1 MSGKKQ
7 LGESGYRHE
16 LKYYIT
22 EGDHALLSRKLS
34 LTMEQDA
41 FAKKSGG
48 EYFTRSLYFDD
59 RDDSAFRESWTA
71 RTSVISSAYAY
82 TTCGTT

>member
-22 EGDHALLSRKLS
+22 EGDYALLKRKLS

-41 FAKKSGG
+41 FAKKSVGM
-48 EYFTRSLYFDD
+48 
-59 RDDSAFRESWTA
+59 
-71 RTSVISSAYAY
+71 
-82 TTCGTT
+82 

>member
-48 EYFTRSLYFDD
+48 EYFIRSL
-59 RDDSAFRESWTA
+59 
-71 RTSVISSAYAY
+71 
-82 TTCGTT
+82 

>member
-7 LGESGYRHE
+7 LGEKGFRHE

-22 EGDHALLSRKLS
+22 EGDHALLKRKLS

-48 EYFTRSLYFDD
+48 EYFIRSLYFDD
-59 RDDSAFRESWTA
+59 RTIPPSAKSWTA
-71 RTSVISSAYAY
+71 RTSATSSAYAY

>member
-1 MSGKKQ
+1 MSEKKQ
-7 LGESGYRHE
+7 LGEKGYRHE

-41 FAKKSGG
+41 FAKKNGG
-48 EYFTRSLYFDD
+48 EYFIRSLYFDD
-59 RDDSAFRESWTA
+59 RDDSAKSWTA
-71 RTSVISSAYAY
+71 RTSATSSAYAY

>member
-1 MSGKKQ
+1 MSEKKQ
-7 LGESGYRHE
+7 LGEKGFRHE

-22 EGDHALLSRKLS
+22 EGDYALLKRKLS

-41 FAKKSGG
+41 LPRRAAGNILYAACTLTTGTIPPSAK
-48 EYFTRSLYFDD
+48 
-59 RDDSAFRESWTA
+59 SWTA
-71 RTSVISSAYAY
+71 RTSATSSAYAY